1 MEHAQGNQRQ
11 LLVSVV
17 IPAHNEEKWI
27 AACLESVLKDVYP
40 HKEVIVIDD
49 ASTDRTNE
57 ILRRFAVA
65 VVRNEKP
72 MGPSSARNIGLSK
85 AKGEIIVFIDA
96 HCIIE
101 DQKWIQKFLQFFK
114 DTQVGAVAGYFR
126 PKSNRKPTLTFK
138 SLKPQ
143 QRLVKSANAA
153 FRKTVLEQVGGFDK
167 GTEWGGDAALTYKIQ
182 KSGWKIIHTRDITV
196 THAEKLWSIRRAF
209 TYGTCYFPLL
219 RRYPHETLTRS
230 RPIAIGLLL
239 ILGIILDL
247 LYRPP
252 VFTVSF
258 MLLLVMLNGATH
270 NTSIPRIFIEG
281 LYNTIWAL
289 SYFLGAIYGLPKHA
303 ITRQH

>member
-1 MEHAQGNQRQ
+1 VEHAQGNQRQ

-57 ILRRFAVA
+57 ILRRFAVT

-101 DQKWIQKFLQFFK
+101 DQEWIQKFLQFFK

-126 PKSNRKPTLTFK
+126 PKPNRKPTLTFK

-143 QRLVKSANAA
+143 QRLVKSA
-153 FRKTVLEQVGGFDK
+153 KTSQVSK
-167 GTEWGGDAALTYKIQ
+167 RSLQ
-182 KSGWKIIHTRDITV
+182 KNSPRTSRR
-196 THAEKLWSIRRAF
+196 IR
-209 TYGTCYFPLL
+209 
-219 RRYPHETLTRS
+219 
-230 RPIAIGLLL
+230 
-239 ILGIILDL
+239 
-247 LYRPP
+247 
-252 VFTVSF
+252 
-258 MLLLVMLNGATH
+258 
-270 NTSIPRIFIEG
+270 
-281 LYNTIWAL
+281 
-289 SYFLGAIYGLPKHA
+289 
-303 ITRQH
+303 